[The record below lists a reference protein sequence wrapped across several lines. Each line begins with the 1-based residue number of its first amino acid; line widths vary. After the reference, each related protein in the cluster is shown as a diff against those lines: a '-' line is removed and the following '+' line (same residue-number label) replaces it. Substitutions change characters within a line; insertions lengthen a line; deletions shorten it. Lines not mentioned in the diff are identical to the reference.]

1 MSGSADC
8 LSRGKPKLVYF
19 WRRTKNLSSCSI
31 PPPGPTPSPC
41 PLSLPVAASTRGGFM
56 GFVGGFMGQNVRSGG
71 GLLCRGPWQERYTDA
86 RPGSK
91 PRTTHPVHLWLI
103 KCTEAGPGWSPVPAR
118 LGLCGTPLRTSLR
131 HACDSFPARFQL
143 VSSSFPARFQLV
155 SSSFPACFQL
165 VSSSFPA
172 RFQLSSQLSCFS
184 SWKSVK
190 DSLNFMNSAEFTE
203 GSSA

>member
-1 MSGSADC
+1 MSPRTWSTHFCMSGSADC

-19 WRRTKNLSSCSI
+19 WRRTKKLSFCSI
-31 PPPGPTPSPC
+31 PPPGAD
-41 PLSLPVAASTRGGFM
+41 PLSLPPLTAGGGFHVAASWASSGASWVRTSDQAGDCCAGAH
-56 GFVGGFMGQNVRSGG
+56 GKNVKVHRR
-71 GLLCRGPWQERYTDA
+71 CTDA

-155 SSSFPACFQL
+155 SSS
-165 VSSSFPA
+165 V
-172 RFQLSSQLSCFS
+172 LSSVAFP
-184 SWKSVK
+184 VG
-190 DSLNFMNSAEFTE
+190 NR
-203 GSSA
+203 

>member
-1 MSGSADC
+1 MARVGVIAGFPWSITRWTHSLAGGGV
-8 LSRGKPKLVYF
+8 SRKWFSRFGFSHMGVLTAGGGF
-19 WRRTKNLSSCSI
+19 H
-31 PPPGPTPSPC
+31 
-41 PLSLPVAASTRGGFM
+41 VAASWASSGASWLRTSDQAGDCCAGAH
-56 GFVGGFMGQNVRSGG
+56 GKNVKVHRR
-71 GLLCRGPWQERYTDA
+71 CTDA

-155 SSSFPACFQL
+155 SSS
-165 VSSSFPA
+165 V
-172 RFQLSSQLSCFS
+172 LSSVAFP
-184 SWKSVK
+184 VG
-190 DSLNFMNSAEFTE
+190 NR
-203 GSSA
+203 

>member
-1 MSGSADC
+1 MVNSLLHEWVGRLSVTVKTQNWSTSGEEQKTC
-8 LSRGKPKLVYF
+8 LFARYPPRGRP
-19 WRRTKNLSSCSI
+19 
-31 PPPGPTPSPC
+31 
-41 PLSLPVAASTRGGFM
+41 PLSAPSHCRWRLPRGGFM

-71 GLLCRGPWQERYTDA
+71 GLLCRGPWQERCTDA

-118 LGLCGTPLRTSLR
+118 LDLCGTPLRTSLR

-143 VSSSFPARFQLV
+143 VSSSFPARFQL
-155 SSSFPACFQL
+155 SSK
-165 VSSSFPA
+165 
-172 RFQLSSQLSCFS
+172 LSCFS

-190 DSLNFMNSAEFTE
+190 HSLNCMNSAEFTE
-203 GSSA
+203 GSSG

>member
-1 MSGSADC
+1 MRGLVC
-8 LSRGKPKLVYF
+8 HLLSPHTALLENFEPSDMVNSLLHEWVGRLSVTGKTKIGLLLEKNQKLVF
-19 WRRTKNLSSCSI
+19 LLDT
-31 PPPGPTPSPC
+31 PPGAD
-41 PLSLPVAASTRGGFM
+41 PLSLPPLTAGGGFHVAASWASSGASWVRTSDQAGDCCAGAH
-56 GFVGGFMGQNVRSGG
+56 GKNVKVHRR
-71 GLLCRGPWQERYTDA
+71 CTDA

-155 SSSFPACFQL
+155 SSS
-165 VSSSFPA
+165 V
-172 RFQLSSQLSCFS
+172 LSSVAFP
-184 SWKSVK
+184 VG
-190 DSLNFMNSAEFTE
+190 NR
-203 GSSA
+203 

>member
-41 PLSLPVAASTRGGFM
+41 PLSLPVAASTWRLHGLRRGLHGSER
-56 GFVGGFMGQNVRSGG
+56 QIR
-71 GLLCRGPWQERYTDA
+71 RGPWQERQGPPTQG
-86 RPGSK
+86 PGSK

-155 SSSFPACFQL
+155 SSLFPACFQL
-165 VSSSFPA
+165 VSSSV
-172 RFQLSSQLSCFS
+172 LSSVAFP
-184 SWKSVK
+184 VG
-190 DSLNFMNSAEFTE
+190 NR
-203 GSSA
+203 